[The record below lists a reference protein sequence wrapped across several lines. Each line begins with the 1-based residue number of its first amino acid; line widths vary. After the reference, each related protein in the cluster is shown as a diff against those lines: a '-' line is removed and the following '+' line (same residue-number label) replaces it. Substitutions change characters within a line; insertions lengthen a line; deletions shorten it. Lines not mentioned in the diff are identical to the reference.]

1 VNRPPRVP
9 SYRRHKASGQAIVTL
24 GGKMIYLG
32 RFGSKESRAEYN
44 RIIAEWMARDAASPS
59 PTSRSSA
66 HPDLTIA
73 ELAAFYWSHVETYY
87 VRAGKQTSQVH
98 VVRLALEPVRELYG
112 HTKAMDFGPLALKA
126 VRQRLLT
133 NRVIRKL
140 VKGKIEELPRRAVSR
155 ATANSLV
162 SRIRQMFQWAA
173 SEELLP
179 ASVHQSL
186 TTVSGL
192 KRGRTAAREAEP
204 IKPVPDAMVDPV
216 RPHVSRQVWA
226 MIELQRWTA
235 ARPGEIVIMRGI
247 DINMAGNVW
256 EYVPGRHKNEFRGS
270 ERTIFIGPQAQEI
283 LKPWLKP
290 NLQAHLFSPAEAEDE
305 RLAEQRENRRTP
317 RYPSHQKY
325 KGKLKRDR
333 DRRSLGDHYSP
344 EAYRRAIAR
353 GCDLAFPHPTLSAT
367 AKEELS
373 EAQVSELQAWRK
385 LHRFHPNRL
394 RHTAATRIRREYGL
408 EVAQVILGHA
418 KLGTTQVYAEK
429 NLDVARTVMSEIG

>member
-32 RFGSKESRAEYN
+32 RYGSKESRAEYN
-44 RIIAEWMARDAASPS
+44 RIIAEWVTRDPATPP
-59 PTSRSSA
+59 PTSRTSA
-66 HPDLTIA
+66 RASLTIA
-73 ELAAFYWSHVETYY
+73 ELAAAYWNHVEAYY
-87 VRAGKQTSQVH
+87 TRGGEQTSQVH

-112 HTKAMDFGPLALKA
+112 HTKAIDFGPLALKA

-133 NRVIRKL
+133 DRTIRKS
-140 VKGKIEELPRRAVSR
+140 VEGKFKEFPRRAVSR
-155 ATANSLV
+155 STANSLV
-162 SRIRQMFQWAA
+162 SRIRQMFRWAA
-173 SEELLP
+173 AEELLP

-186 TTVSGL
+186 TTVGGL
-192 KRGRTAAREAEP
+192 KKGRSTARESEP

-247 DINMAGNVW
+247 DLNMAGKVW

-270 ERTIFIGPQAQEI
+270 ERTVFIGPQSQEI
-283 LKPWLKP
+283 LKPWLKRDL
-290 NLQAHLFSPAEAEDE
+290 NAYLFSPAEAEDE
-305 RLAEQRENRRTP
+305 RLAEQRSNRRTP
-317 RYPSHQKY
+317 RWPSHEKC
-325 KGKLKRDR
+325 KDKIKRNR
-333 DRRSLGDHYSP
+333 NRRSFGDHYSA

-353 GCDLAFPHPTLSAT
+353 GCDLAFPHPTLS
-367 AKEELS
+367 ELSRDEMS
-373 EAQVSELQAWRK
+373 EAQLLEVASWRR

-429 NLDVARTVMSEIG
+429 NADVARTVMSEIG